1 MTPTPRKFATRVGAG
16 RLDAVLAL
24 LLFGGTILYLAAFPL
39 SLGSVDEGHTLLTA
53 KRLLGGEVMYRDV
66 FDISTPGWVMVMAAA
81 FGAFGASLATARLT
95 VAAIH
100 GGAAALL
107 FFACRALG
115 VRRSLAWGCAFAYLV
130 VCQPMFPLASY
141 HWLATFLCIVLLVLC
156 LRPAGG
162 TTWAFVLGVDIGLLM
177 AVHQQRGLS
186 MGLGV
191 AALIVA
197 LTIIRWFYGLPADRS
212 TVWRQLGA
220 FAAGVTVVVGSLMV
234 ALVATSGIQP
244 VWD

>member
-1 MTPTPRKFATRVGAG
+1 
-16 RLDAVLAL
+16 
-24 LLFGGTILYLAAFPL
+24 
-39 SLGSVDEGHTLLTA
+39 
-53 KRLLGGEVMYRDV
+53 
-66 FDISTPGWVMVMAAA
+66 
-81 FGAFGASLATARLT
+81 
-95 VAAIH
+95 
-100 GGAAALL
+100 
-107 FFACRALG
+107 
-115 VRRSLAWGCAFAYLV
+115 
-130 VCQPMFPLASY
+130 SY

-197 LTIIRWFYGLPADRS
+197 LTIMRWFYGLPADRS

-220 FAAGVTVVVGSLMV
+220 FAAGVTVVVGSLML
-234 ALVATSGIQP
+234 ALVATAGMQP
-244 VWD
+244 VWDALVVVPLVDYRGRITSWSRWGIDYTGGRRFPFSSLLPYLPIT